1 MDADMSAKHALTGGK
16 EAHRRR
22 LADLPYPE
30 KVRIVVELQKIA
42 APILKARGVTVSPWR
57 LDEGKNAQRSTLN
70 AQVGREGTLN
80 VQRSTLNVQVGRSAN
95 DCQIPRGLLES

>member
-1 MDADMSAKHALTGGK
+1 MDADMSAMHAFAGGK

-30 KVRIVVELQKIA
+30 KVRIVVELQKIT

-57 LDEGKNAQRSTLN
+57 LDEGKNVLLSTLTWGELRMT
-70 AQVGREGTLN
+70 AQSHGL
-80 VQRSTLNVQVGRSAN
+80 
-95 DCQIPRGLLES
+95 LLES